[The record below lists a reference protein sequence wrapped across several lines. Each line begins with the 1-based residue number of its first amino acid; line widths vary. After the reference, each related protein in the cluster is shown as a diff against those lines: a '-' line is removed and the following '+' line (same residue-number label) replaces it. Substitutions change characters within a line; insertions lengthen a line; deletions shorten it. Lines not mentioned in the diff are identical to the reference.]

1 MKVSLLITIMAVQ
14 LNCSFFS
21 QAQNTSPLPPV
32 ITNEVDFWLTKGDQS
47 IKFKKQ
53 AAELVFKTVNNS
65 FQTIEVDE
73 TQTFQ
78 TIDGFGFTLTGGSAE
93 VINGLS
99 ALKKQELLQEL
110 FGSANNSI
118 SISYL
123 RISIGSS
130 DLNSSVFTYNDLP
143 SGQSDTSQTQFSL
156 VPDKTNLI
164 PLLKEILLINPNIKI
179 MAVPWSA
186 PSWMKS
192 HYTSS
197 GNSLSPDNYN
207 SYAHYFVKY
216 IQAMQTQGITIDA
229 VCPQNE
235 PLNEGNNPSMLMTA
249 SQQISFVKKLGLAFQ
264 MARITT
270 KIIIF
275 DHNCN
280 TPEYPITVLN
290 DTTANPFIDG
300 SAFHLYAG
308 DISALSTVHD
318 AFPDKNIYFTEQWT
332 SSTGDFA
339 GDLKWHTKNVIIGS
353 IRNWS
358 KNALEWNLANDAVFQ
373 PHTSGGCFQCKS
385 DLTISNDELTRNV
398 SYYIIGHVSKFV
410 PSGSVRIA
418 SNTIGNLQTVAFKTP
433 AGKRVLLVGNES
445 NSVESFNI
453 KHNGKWVSISLDAGS
468 IGTLI
473 W

>member
-1 MKVSLLITIMAVQ
+1 MKVSLLITIMAIQ
-14 LNCSFFS
+14 LNCSFSS
-21 QAQNTSPLPPV
+21 QAQNTSPLPTV

-47 IKFKKQ
+47 IKLQKE
-53 AAELVFKTVNNS
+53 AAELVFKTINNS

-99 ALKKQELLQEL
+99 APKKQELLQEL
-110 FGSANNSI
+110 FGSASNSI

-123 RISIGSS
+123 RISIGAS

-143 SGQSDTSQTQFSL
+143 SGHSDTSQTQFSL
-156 VPDKTNLI
+156 APDKANLI

-186 PSWMKS
+186 PSWMKN

-197 GNSLSPDNYN
+197 GSSLSPDYYN

-249 SQQISFVKKLGLAFQ
+249 LQQISFVKKLGLAFQ
-264 MARITT
+264 TAGITT
-270 KIIIF
+270 KIIVF

-280 TPEYPITVLN
+280 TP
-290 DTTANPFIDG
+290 
-300 SAFHLYAG
+300 
-308 DISALSTVHD
+308 
-318 AFPDKNIYFTEQWT
+318 NIQ
-332 SSTGDFA
+332 
-339 GDLKWHTKNVIIGS
+339 
-353 IRNWS
+353 
-358 KNALEWNLANDAVFQ
+358 
-373 PHTSGGCFQCKS
+373 
-385 DLTISNDELTRNV
+385 
-398 SYYIIGHVSKFV
+398 
-410 PSGSVRIA
+410 
-418 SNTIGNLQTVAFKTP
+418 
-433 AGKRVLLVGNES
+433 
-445 NSVESFNI
+445 
-453 KHNGKWVSISLDAGS
+453 
-468 IGTLI
+468 
-473 W
+473 